1 MKKEIIRLFFFLPL
15 WCGVN
20 LLSAQHALKGMIT
33 DTHNRE
39 SLIGANIFLAS
50 DFSIGSQ
57 TDIDGQ
63 FSFNVPETKGTLI
76 ISYIGY
82 EDLTVDFETTN
93 PLIIKLTPKATTIET
108 VVVKGNKL
116 TGQVFAV
123 EKISKLDIYLNPSS
137 QADALKA
144 VQSNPASTTTDE
156 TANVSLRGS
165 PASETGVFLN
175 NVPLNDVVRL
185 DQSNGVGQF
194 SIFNTSTIESVNVF
208 ASNPPLE
215 FGNATSGVVAL
226 YTDDKLPE
234 TANSISL
241 NLVGIGLS
249 FSRKLGKKTSVTA
262 FSNWNTPYFLKAI
275 NPTGLEDLTSFNTLD
290 LGVYGVHQFNA
301 NWQLKFFNYAFDE
314 SYRFQTQFPSF
325 NGEFQQQ
332 KKRNLSIINLI
343 QQKENIRFEWNQGI
357 NFSDANYQVGNIDI
371 HTKNFDYFSG
381 LNYAWYPKNG
391 SVKVGLNTNVHKI
404 DSEGFV
410 PLFNNGFS
418 SEHPTFAF
426 MDKQWL
432 IIPEGFVYTKW
443 TFQENLSLGIG
454 GRFHPKFD
462 NLDSYASYQM
472 NLAYSIK
479 EKHQV
484 IASIGEYHKFQLPNS
499 ETDRVQKLFSRQYSL
514 DYQFNSRKWKW
525 STAIYQK
532 DNLRDNTPNLVRGAE
547 IYTAYKGQNLKWG
560 ISVASIQSTLQNGE
574 NNIPTDF
581 DLSYFLRT
589 TLQYKI
595 AGVWDIGLV
604 YWQRQGRY
612 YLPVS
617 QSYFDEQTNTF
628 APIFAAQHEGLR
640 LPDYHRLD
648 LSISKIIGLP
658 FGSAIIYAN
667 ANNLFD
673 FKNVRD
679 YNYNEDYSE
688 RFAEYLNR
696 RVVFFG
702 VVLNWE

>member
-1 MKKEIIRLFFFLPL
+1 MKKEIIRLFFCFIL
-15 WCGVN
+15 CCSIN
-20 LLSAQHALKGMIT
+20 LLSAQHALKGTIA
-33 DTHNRE
+33 DTQSGE

-63 FSFNVPETKGTLI
+63 FSFNVPEQKGTLI

-93 PLIIKLTPKATTIET
+93 PLTIKLTPKATTIET
-108 VVVKGNKL
+108 VVVKGDKL

-123 EKISKLDIYLNPSS
+123 EKINKLDIYLNPSS

-144 VQSNPASTTTDE
+144 VQSNPASTTIDE

-226 YTDDKLPE
+226 YTDDELPE

-241 NLVGIGLS
+241 NLVGVGLS
-249 FSRKLGKKTSVTA
+249 FSRKLGNKTSVTA
-262 FSNWNTPYFLKAI
+262 FSNWNTPYFLKGV
-275 NPTGLEDLTSFNTLD
+275 NPISLEDLTNFNTLD
-290 LGVYGVHQFNA
+290 FGVYGVHQFNA
-301 NWQLKFFNYAFDE
+301 NWQLKFFNYAIDE
-314 SYRFQTQFPSF
+314 NYRYQTRFPSF
-325 NGEFQQQ
+325 NGEFQQH

-343 QQKENIRFEWNQGI
+343 QQKENTRFEWNQGI
-357 NFSDANYQVGNIDI
+357 NFSDANYQIGNIDI
-371 HTKNFDYFSG
+371 HTQNFDYFSG
-381 LNYAWYPKNG
+381 LNYAWYPENG
-391 SVKVGLNTNVHKI
+391 SIKVGLNTNVHKI
-404 DSEGFV
+404 GSNGFF
-410 PLFNNGFS
+410 PLYPNGFS
-418 SEHPTFAF
+418 KEHPNVSFS
-426 MDKQWL
+426 DNQWL
-432 IIPEGFVYTKW
+432 VIPEGFAYTKW
-443 TFQENLSLGIG
+443 TFKENLSIGLG
-454 GRFHPKFD
+454 GRFHPKLD
-462 NLDSYASYQM
+462 NLASYASYQM
-472 NLAYSIK
+472 NLAYTFQ

-484 IASIGEYHKFQLPNS
+484 IASVGEYHKFQLPNG
-499 ETDRVQKLFSRQYSL
+499 ETNRVQKLFSRQYSL
-514 DYQFNSRKWKW
+514 DYQFNTRKWKY
-525 STAIYQK
+525 SAAVYQK
-532 DNLRDNTPNLVRGAE
+532 DNLRGHTPNLVRGAE
-547 IYTAYKGQNLKWG
+547 IYGAYKGQNLSAG
-560 ISVASIQSTLQNGE
+560 ISLASIQSTLKNEG
-574 NNIPTDF
+574 NNIPTDY

-595 AGVWDIGLV
+595 AGVWELGLV

-628 APIFAAQHEGLR
+628 APIYSAQHEGLR
-640 LPDYHRLD
+640 LPDYHKMD
-648 LSISKIIGLP
+648 LSISRIIGLP
-658 FGSAIIYAN
+658 FGSAVLYAN
-667 ANNLFD
+667 ATNLLD
-673 FKNVRD
+673 FKNVRN
-679 YNYNEDYSE
+679 YNYNEDYSQ

-696 RVVFFG
+696 RVIFFG

>member
-1 MKKEIIRLFFFLPL
+1 MKKAIIRPFFCLTFL
-15 WCGVN
+15 CITS
-20 LLSAQHALKGMIT
+20 LLAAQHQLKGIIT
-33 DTHNRE
+33 DFQSGET
-39 SLIGANIFLAS
+39 LIGANIFLAA

-57 TDIDGQ
+57 TDVDGR
-63 FSFNVPETKGTLI
+63 FNFNVPDEKGTLI

-82 EDLTVDFETTN
+82 EDLTIDFQTTT
-93 PLIIKLTPKATTIET
+93 PLVIKLTPKATIIET
-108 VVVKGNKL
+108 VVVKGDKL

-123 EKISKLDIYLNPSS
+123 EKINKLDIYLNPSS

-144 VQSNPASTTTDE
+144 VQSNPASTTIDE

-226 YTDDKLPE
+226 YTDDELPE
-234 TANSISL
+234 ANSISL
-241 NLVGIGLS
+241 NLVGLGIS
-249 FSRKLGKKTSVTA
+249 FSRKIGNKTSVSA
-262 FSNWNTPYFLKAI
+262 FSNWNTPYFLKAV
-275 NPTGLEDLTSFNTLD
+275 NPKSLEDLTTFNTLD
-290 LGVYGVHQFNA
+290 LGIYGVHQFNA
-301 NWQLKFFNYAFDE
+301 NWQLKFFNYAIDE
-314 SYRFQTQFPSF
+314 NYRYQVRFPSF
-325 NGEFQQQ
+325 TDEFQQY

-343 QQKENIRFEWNQGI
+343 NQKETTRFEWNQGI
-357 NFSDANYQVGNIDI
+357 NFSDASYQVGNLDI
-371 HTKNFDYFSG
+371 HSKIFDYFSG

-391 SVKVGLNTNVHKI
+391 SVKIGLNTNMHKI
-404 DSEGFV
+404 ASDGFY
-410 PLFNNGFS
+410 PLYVNGFS
-418 SEHPTFAF
+418 SEHPTIPFSA
-426 MDKQWL
+426 KQWL
-432 IIPEGFVYTKW
+432 IIPEGFGYTKW
-443 TFQENLSLGIG
+443 TFKENLSIGLG

-462 NLDSYASYQM
+462 NLDAYASYQM
-472 NLAYSIK
+472 NLAYTLQ

-484 IASIGEYHKFQLPNS
+484 IVSIGEYHKYQLPNS
-499 ETDRVQKLFSRQYSL
+499 ESDRVQKLFSRQYSL
-514 DYQFNSRKWKW
+514 DYQFNTRKWKW
-525 STAIYQK
+525 SAAVYQK

-547 IYTAYKGQNLKWG
+547 VYSAFKGQNLKWG
-560 ISVASIQSTLQNGE
+560 ISVASIQSTFKNEGQD
-574 NNIPTDF
+574 IPTDY

-595 AGVWDIGLV
+595 GGVWDIGLV

-612 YLPVS
+612 YLPIS
-617 QSYFDEQTNTF
+617 QSYFDEQSNTF
-628 APIFAAQHEGLR
+628 APIFVAQHEGLR
-640 LPDYHRLD
+640 LPDYHRMD
-648 LSISKIIGLP
+648 LSISRIIGLS
-658 FGSAIIYAN
+658 FGSAVIYAN
-667 ANNLFD
+667 ANNLLD
-673 FKNVRD
+673 IKNVRD
-679 YNYNEDYSE
+679 YNYTEDYSQ